1 MRISDWSSAVC
12 SSDLCREHLCR
23 RIGQPWMF
31 RQFMRPPCGMHARQ
45 VVEHLLR
52 LRDTQ
57 HLARIAEAHAACD
70 QIFEQQI
77 RRRAAFARRRI
88 PAARTAGRDD
98 RGEFTVEAALARIK
112 RGVVYRMRFAATLAP
127 QRLDRKRTPLNSRH
141 LCAYR
146 MPSSSWKK

>member
-77 RRRAAFARRRI
+77 RRRAAFARRRSEEH
-88 PAARTAGRDD
+88 TS
-98 RGEFTVEAALARIK
+98 ELQSLMRISYA
-112 RGVVYRMRFAATLAP
+112 VFSL
-127 QRLDRKRTPLNSRH
+127 
-141 LCAYR
+141 
-146 MPSSSWKK
+146 KKKKKLSNQET